1 MRTLTD
7 TGRRTRSETLWC
19 IRLDDP
25 QVTPPRVAFSIGR
38 SVGPAVIRNRL
49 RRRLRAI
56 LRTMAASGTLR
67 DGWVLIGVRA
77 RRGTQPSAVER
88 TFAQLAGEV
97 TALLEPA
104 VPA

>member
-1 MRTLTD
+1 
-7 TGRRTRSETLWC
+7 
-19 IRLDDP
+19 
-25 QVTPPRVAFSIGR
+25 
-38 SVGPAVIRNRL
+38 
-49 RRRLRAI
+49 
-56 LRTMAASGTLR
+56 MAASGTLR